1 MPDTEEKQPSR
12 RIALEPYC
20 GEVAEGYDDP
30 LFIAVLARPEEVW
43 ARPEAEILFEGRNRV
58 GALRVVLSSGTSRD
72 LVVKEFIPRGL
83 VRLKSLVQPS
93 KAAKAWRG
101 AVALEERSL
110 GTASPAAYLEKRR
123 HGLVDRCYFFAAR
136 VGGAAEV
143 RGLFRNLPA
152 AELEPLLAELA
163 AFLRRCHDG
172 GILHRDLSD
181 GNILVGKNE
190 RGGRLFYLLDT
201 NRIRVRSRLGGFRRA
216 KNLIRL
222 GIPRAQQRR
231 FLASYFGPAPL
242 QRAPWLWYR
251 LNKTVFAV
259 YIGAKKKLRLRRLA
273 RFLRI
278 Q

>member
-12 RIALEPYC
+12 RLILGAYR
-20 GEVAEGYDDP
+20 GEVAAGFDDP
-30 LFIAVLARPEEVW
+30 VFIGFLARPEEVW
-43 ARPEAEILFEGRNRV
+43 ALPETEVLFEGRNRV

-93 KAAKAWRG
+93 KAARAWRG
-101 AVALEERSL
+101 ALALEARGL
-110 GTASPAAYLEKRR
+110 GTASPAAYLEKRE
-123 HGLVDRCYFFAAR
+123 HGRVARSYFYAVRVD
-136 VGGAAEV
+136 GAAEV

-152 AELEPLLAELA
+152 AELEPLLAGLA
-163 AFLRRCHDG
+163 AFLKRCHDG

-181 GNILVGKNE
+181 GNILVRKDE
-190 RGGRLFYLLDT
+190 RGGHLFYLLDT
-201 NRIRVRSRLGGFRRA
+201 NRIRIRSRLGGFRRS

-222 GIPRAQQRR
+222 GIPPAHQRH
-231 FLASYFGPAPL
+231 FLGRYFEPGPL
-242 QRAPWLWYR
+242 GKAPWLWYR
-251 LNKTVFAV
+251 LNKTAFAA